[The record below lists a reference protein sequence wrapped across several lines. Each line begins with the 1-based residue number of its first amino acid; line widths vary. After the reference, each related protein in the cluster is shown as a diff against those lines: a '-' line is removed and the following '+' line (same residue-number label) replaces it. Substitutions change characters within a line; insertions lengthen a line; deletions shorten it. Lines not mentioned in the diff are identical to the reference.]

1 MGSALVK
8 KRRDSFP
15 TSFNHMA
22 VLQCILDG
30 VNLLIVDVKFDIK
43 FGYDD

>member
-8 KRRDSFP
+8 RRKDSFP
-15 TSFNHMA
+15 TSFDRMA

-30 VNLLIVDVKFDIK
+30 VR
-43 FGYDD
+43 